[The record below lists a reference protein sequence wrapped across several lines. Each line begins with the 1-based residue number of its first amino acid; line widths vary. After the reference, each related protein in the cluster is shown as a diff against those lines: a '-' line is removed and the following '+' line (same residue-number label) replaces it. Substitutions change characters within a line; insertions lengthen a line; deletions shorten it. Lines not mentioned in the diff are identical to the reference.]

1 MKYTFPFSVPL
12 VLALLLGVT
21 AAEAKTYKG
30 YWDNNPQ
37 WSSTLD
43 FLGEKRLTYCF
54 QGQCH
59 TTRYSGSSK
68 GTVRFNWGAANF
80 RFEWNGSGYTARRS
94 GSGFSNTGFLK

>member
-1 MKYTFPFSVPL
+1 MKYMPLAFLTF
-12 VLALLLGVT
+12 VLTLCLGTT
-21 AAEAKTYKG
+21 AAQAKTYKG

-59 TTRYSGSSK
+59 TTKYSGSNK
-68 GTVRFNWGAANF
+68 GTVRFNWGAAKF
-80 RFEWNGSGYTARRS
+80 RLEWNGSGYTATRS
-94 GSGFSNTGFLK
+94 GTGFSNTGFLK